1 LKYAVG
7 SLVKARNREWVVL
20 PESQEDFL
28 VVRPLGG
35 TDVEVAGI
43 DPEIEEIRS
52 AVFPPPDPAQLGDH
66 QSCRLLRDAVRL
78 GFRSSAGPF
87 RSFGKIAVEPRSY
100 QLVPLLMALKMDPIR
115 LLIADDVGIGK
126 TVEGLLVARGVA
138 GPWRDPPVRGSL
150 PASPGRAWQAELKDK
165 FHIDAEL
172 VLSGTA

>member
-1 LKYAVG
+1 MKYAVG

-43 DPEIEEIRS
+43 DPALEEIRS
-52 AVFPPPDPAQLGDH
+52 AVFPPPDPAHLGDH

-100 QLVPLLMALKMDPIR
+100 
-115 LLIADDVGIGK
+115 
-126 TVEGLLVARGVA
+126 
-138 GPWRDPPVRGSL
+138 
-150 PASPGRAWQAELKDK
+150 
-165 FHIDAEL
+165 
-172 VLSGTA
+172 